1 MRIVK
6 FWVNHDKEGSFVNR
20 LRRERFQVLE
30 KYINRLSP
38 DSRPINILD
47 VGGDRGYWKH
57 VGWKKEKA
65 HITLLN
71 LSEID
76 IPEEDKPYF
85 SFHDGD
91 ALKLPFK
98 KGEFDLVFS
107 NSVIEH
113 VGSKKNQKIFAE
125 QVKKISDKYIVQTPS
140 FWFPL
145 EPHSLIPF
153 FQFIPHHLRAILIM
167 IFNINYFP
175 KSKSY
180 KEALKVSRSTIMLTK
195 KEFRALFP
203 EGELYTEKLFGL
215 PKSYTV
221 IKV

>member
-1 MRIVK
+1 MRIFK

-20 LRRERFQVLE
+20 LRKERFLVLE
-30 KYINRLSP
+30 KHITRLS
-38 DSRPINILD
+38 SNSQPINILD

-65 HITLLN
+65 HIKLLN

-85 SFHDGD
+85 SVHYGD
-91 ALKLPFK
+91 ALTLPFK

-125 QVKKISDKYIVQTPS
+125 QVKKVSEKYIVQTPS

-175 KSKSY
+175 KAKSY

-195 KEFRALFP
+195 NEFRALFP